1 MPNLAANNNTS
12 YGGTLINQK
21 YSPLV
26 DIVIPAGDG
35 EKTFYENLFTRR
47 ITALSGQNL
56 FPRTL
61 TLLTSGL
68 PTPISV
74 DTPPMVVISSNRAEW
89 MQLLFESGEAKN
101 SAAAFTGYNDITT
114 FSKGPVPW
122 YAPRR
127 SGRPVYIVVH
137 RLEYPYYKKLLAGFL
152 NVYVVG
158 WDIPSPV
165 DGIGLAGFGASR
177 FAAFELVK
185 NLGYHHVWT
194 VDDNVVNI
202 NGFPNTLAEIEALMT
217 AEIAGIGF
225 AAATTNKVN
234 ADLSSAVFTPKRF
247 DFAAMKAGLLQQV
260 VLWNMD
266 LLNENDLN
274 ISPYFVS
281 SNEDVSLTNYLQT
294 WEYVERT
301 IKPLAIMKMDPSK
314 DKKNGGAQVLI
325 GIRTRLIKLLYD
337 LEKHTKINTGSAV
350 VDLSQFVSETIVPRS
365 QHGTGLGKKRNGVER
380 STQAMAI
387 EQVLAEVV
395 SRKWAPDIV
404 FDPYQGFV
412 GNKVERQMA

>member
-1 MPNLAANNNTS
+1 
-12 YGGTLINQK
+12 
-21 YSPLV
+21 
-26 DIVIPAGDG
+26 
-35 EKTFYENLFTRR
+35 
-47 ITALSGQNL
+47 
-56 FPRTL
+56 
-61 TLLTSGL
+61 
-68 PTPISV
+68 
-74 DTPPMVVISSNRAEW
+74 
-89 MQLLFESGEAKN
+89 
-101 SAAAFTGYNDITT
+101 
-114 FSKGPVPW
+114 
-122 YAPRR
+122 
-127 SGRPVYIVVH
+127 
-137 RLEYPYYKKLLAGFL
+137 
-152 NVYVVG
+152 
-158 WDIPSPV
+158 
-165 DGIGLAGFGASR
+165 
-177 FAAFELVK
+177 
-185 NLGYHHVWT
+185 
-194 VDDNVVNI
+194 
-202 NGFPNTLAEIEALMT
+202 MT